1 MPRLPFPR
9 GLRGQLLLLLLGS
22 LVLTHLVSVAL
33 FFDERRLAVRAA
45 LGEEVAGRAANV
57 VRLLEAAPADLHP
70 AILGAAASPA
80 VRFAL
85 AREPL
90 VADAAGRGPRLVARR
105 VRALLDEAAPRDV
118 RAAVR
123 TGGDARAWPPHP
135 PPFAADERKRRG
147 ERWRPG
153 PHRHAHGEGP
163 AAAGLALSIALE
175 GGGWL
180 NVETAFRRP
189 PVQWAWPSVVSL
201 ALMALAIVAVVWIA
215 VRRIAGP
222 MKALARAA
230 DRLGRGG
237 EPVPVA
243 ETGPREVRTV
253 TAAFNTMQARLTRFV
268 TERTQMLAALGHDLR
283 SPLTAMRLRSEL
295 VDDDETRERLVA
307 TVEEMRRMVGLTL
320 DFARGVA
327 PREAAETLDLGA
339 LVREVAGE
347 VAATVGP
354 VEVEISTAV
363 TLTARPTALERAL
376 RNIVENAVRYG
387 GAARVRVA
395 GDAAAATIV
404 VDDDGPGIPDADLA
418 RVFEPFTRL
427 EASRSRETG
436 GVGLGLAIARTI
448 VHAHGGEITLANR
461 PEGGLRATLRLPLP
475 SG

>member
-1 MPRLPFPR
+1 
-9 GLRGQLLLLLLGS
+9 
-22 LVLTHLVSVAL
+22 
-33 FFDERRLAVRAA
+33 
-45 LGEEVAGRAANV
+45 
-57 VRLLEAAPADLHP
+57 
-70 AILGAAASPA
+70 
-80 VRFAL
+80 
-85 AREPL
+85 
-90 VADAAGRGPRLVARR
+90 
-105 VRALLDEAAPRDV
+105 
-118 RAAVR
+118 
-123 TGGDARAWPPHP
+123 
-135 PPFAADERKRRG
+135 
-147 ERWRPG
+147 
-153 PHRHAHGEGP
+153 
-163 AAAGLALSIALE
+163 
-175 GGGWL
+175 
-180 NVETAFRRP
+180 
-189 PVQWAWPSVVSL
+189 
-201 ALMALAIVAVVWIA
+201 
-215 VRRIAGP
+215 
-222 MKALARAA
+222 
-230 DRLGRGG
+230 
-237 EPVPVA
+237 
-243 ETGPREVRTV
+243 
-253 TAAFNTMQARLTRFV
+253 
-268 TERTQMLAALGHDLR
+268 MLAALGHDLR

-339 LVREVAGE
+339 LVREVAGD